1 MFIYVKHVTYAVG
14 AGGGG
19 ERRASLRRVSS
30 SCYEPRT
37 AQSAPTS
44 QRRALKLRRA
54 SRWDEWFD
62 HKARRRCRRIVA
74 RHYRAE
80 AAAAAAR
87 TLMVTQQAGGE
98 LTSWTVWLRSLKK
111 KNRTVR
117 KGPRVSVWMDGV
129 KCGILRMESWSRR
142 TRANVTEPRVFLS
155 CLLWFCDSSHGLFS
169 AGILLSNHTTGIYT
183 FSLLY
188 FILEIM
194 SYWNI

>member
-14 AGGGG
+14 AQGGGQGGGG

-98 LTSWTVWLRSLKK
+98 LTSWTV
-111 KNRTVR
+111 
-117 KGPRVSVWMDGV
+117 
-129 KCGILRMESWSRR
+129 
-142 TRANVTEPRVFLS
+142 
-155 CLLWFCDSSHGLFS
+155 
-169 AGILLSNHTTGIYT
+169 
-183 FSLLY
+183 
-188 FILEIM
+188 
-194 SYWNI
+194 